1 VSERR
6 GQSIQGTK
14 VPKTKKTVERG
25 TKGPLGESREEL
37 AKRAMRVLRALRKA
51 YPDAHVPLNY
61 RTPLELMI
69 ATILSAQCTDE
80 RVNEVTGPLFKRY
93 KTAAAW
99 SRIPVPKLEEMIHST
114 GFFRNKARSIHEATE
129 DIAKLHRGCVPETI
143 DELLELRGI
152 GRKSA
157 NILIAHAFDGQGIVV
172 DTHFSR
178 ISRRLGL
185 TTEMDPVKIEFDLM
199 EIVPRKHWTEFALV
213 VNWHGRAACYAR
225 KPDCGACAIRKGCPA
240 RESRGEITWKV
251 KVPAA
256 KKRSKDEA
264 IWS

>member
-1 VSERR
+1 MFERR
-6 GQSIQGTK
+6 RQSVQGTN
-14 VPKTKKTVERG
+14 VPTKKTSAERG
-25 TKGPLGESREEL
+25 AEGPLGETRDAL
-37 AKRAMRVLRALRKA
+37 AKRATRVLRALRKA

-61 RTPLELMI
+61 RNPLELMI

-80 RVNEVTGPLFKRY
+80 RVNEVTGPLFRKYR
-93 KTAAAW
+93 TAAAW

-129 DIAKLHRGCVPETI
+129 DIAKLHGGRVPETM

-185 TTEMDPVKIEFDLM
+185 TTEMDPVKIELDLI
-199 EIVPRKHWTEFALV
+199 EIVPRKRWTEFALV

-225 KPDCGACAIRKGCPA
+225 KPDCDACAIRKDCPA
-240 RESRGEITWKV
+240 RESRGEITWNV
-251 KVPAA
+251 KVSAA
-256 KKRSKDEA
+256 KKRSKDKA